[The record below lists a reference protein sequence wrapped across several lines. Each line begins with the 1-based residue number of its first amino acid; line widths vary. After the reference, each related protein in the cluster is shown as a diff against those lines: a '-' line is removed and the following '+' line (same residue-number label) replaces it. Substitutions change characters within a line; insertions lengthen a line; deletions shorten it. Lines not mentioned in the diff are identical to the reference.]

1 MYCVKQIYKMSQA
14 ALAVFI
20 FAFAIC
26 LGTVAWAKNP
36 LRNKVITI
44 GVLAFRGADKTLRD
58 WTPTATYLQKALP
71 GYQFRID
78 PLPLAALRE
87 AIVAQR
93 IDFLL
98 TNSGSYVDL
107 DARHGV
113 SRIATLKRWAK
124 TTTRTM
130 FGAAIFVRADRAD
143 LRDIDDL
150 DGKSLVAVARGAFG
164 GFQMAWKTLVDH
176 GLDPFS
182 DLSSLR
188 FLGFPQ
194 DKMVYA
200 VRDGVADSGTVRSGV
215 LETMA
220 REGKIK
226 LSDYRILNPRTVSGF
241 PYAHSTA
248 LYPEWPFAKLRD
260 TPSDLA
266 EKVAIA
272 LLGMPADSAA
282 ARAADYAG
290 WTVPL
295 DYQSIHDLFRELRVG
310 PYTRERVTLYEIAEA
325 YWEWI
330 VFAAIILV
338 LVGLHGVRTE
348 HLVARRTRELST
360 ANAELE
366 QQIAERRRAEDR
378 ARRHEAELA
387 HVSRVSVIGEMASG
401 LSHELNQPLSAI
413 NSYASGCIRR
423 LLDANNGNQTGE
435 LLGAMREVVDQSSR
449 AGRIIARIRGY
460 IHKQEPRRDAVD
472 LNGAVRE
479 ATALLAEDARSH
491 GVSLT
496 LALADDLPKVA
507 VDLIEIEQV
516 ILNLSRNAIDAMSGG
531 NKVGENQTEGAA
543 LRISTYRGDDG
554 AVTVSVHDNGPGLS
568 AEASA
573 RVWEPFHTTKP
584 GGLGLGLS
592 ICQTIVEAH
601 EGRIWADFAGPGGA
615 TVSFSLPEHTLPD
628 GEKGSPVP

>member
-1 MYCVKQIYKMSQA
+1 M
-14 ALAVFI
+14 AL
-20 FAFAIC
+20 AIC
-26 LGTVAWAKNP
+26 LVSGVRAEKHLKDKTVA
-36 LRNKVITI
+36 I
-44 GVLAFRGADKTLRD
+44 GVLAFRGADKALRD
-58 WTPTATYLQKALP
+58 WTPTADYLQTALP
-71 GYQFRID
+71 GYRFRID

-87 AIVAQR
+87 AIVARR

-107 DARHGV
+107 EARHGV

-130 FGAAIFVRADRAD
+130 FGAAIFVRTDRTD
-143 LRDIDDL
+143 IRDIGDL
-150 DGKSLVAVARGAFG
+150 EGKSLVAVARGAFG
-164 GFQMAWKTLVDH
+164 GFQMAWKALADH
-176 GLDPFS
+176 ELDPFADLS
-182 DLSSLR
+182 DLQ

-200 VRDGVADSGTVRSGV
+200 VRDGVADAGTVRSGV

-226 LSDYRILNPRTVSGF
+226 RDDFRVLNPRTVSGF

-310 PYTRERVTLYEIAEA
+310 PYTRERITLYEIVET

-330 VFAAIILV
+330 AFAAIILA

-360 ANAELE
+360 ANVELE
-366 QQIAERRRAEDR
+366 QQIAERQRAEER

-401 LSHELNQPLSAI
+401 LAHELNQPLSAI

-423 LLDANNGNQTGE
+423 LLDANSGNQTDE

-472 LNGAVRE
+472 LNSAVRE
-479 ATALLAEDARSH
+479 SAALLAEDARRH
-491 GVSLT
+491 DVSLT
-496 LALADDLPKVA
+496 LALADELPMVA

-516 ILNLSRNAIDAMSGG
+516 ILNLSRNAIDAMSEDS
-531 NKVGENQTEGAA
+531 KMEGAA
-543 LRISTYRGDDG
+543 LCISTYRGDDG
-554 AVTVSVHDNGPGLS
+554 AVTVSVRDNGPGLS
-568 AEASA
+568 AEDSA
-573 RVWEPFHTTKP
+573 RVWEPFHTTKSS
-584 GGLGLGLS
+584 GLGLGLS

-601 EGRIWADFAGPGGA
+601 GGRIWADFTGPGGA
-615 TVSFSLPEHTLPD
+615 NVSFSLPERDID
-628 GEKGSPVP
+628 GDGDGKGAPVS